1 MIIDNAP
8 QPKQPCFFF
17 DKSPGVHRTRKRRW
31 KQVDLWRT
39 AYPVAMCGLLLRSNN
54 DMKCPGCPGPGVK
67 LKGWGKN
74 GEKILAGDRNQM

>member
-39 AYPVAMCGLLLRSNN
+39 AYPVAMCGLLLRFQQRHEVPRLPWPWR
-54 DMKCPGCPGPGVK
+54 K
-67 LKGWGKN
+67 
-74 GEKILAGDRNQM
+74 A